1 MIVHLGYLLLG
12 SILLYGGGEGLV
24 RGAGAMALRLGM
36 SPFIVGMTIVAFATS
51 APELAVSLQAA
62 VAGADDVAIGN
73 VVGSNIANIG
83 LILGICALIRPV
95 EIQSRIL
102 SLDLPWLI
110 FVSVLLLAFLNDGHI
125 SRPAGMVFLLGLG
138 VFLYWNIQAA
148 RREQEDER
156 VRLEFES
163 AAPRGRRSAAR
174 DWILIGCGVVAL
186 VIGGGAFVRGGVGL
200 ATALGV
206 SPAMI
211 ALTVIAIGTSLP
223 ELATSIVASLRGDDD
238 IAVGNVLG
246 SNFFNILAI
255 LGITA
260 VFMPLDRG
268 AADHGAKPDR
278 APRGCGPDRGVFR
291 LRGLAGPAQLRAILR
306 RRSRRDAHAGPR
318 APGTCLR
325 C

>member
-1 MIVHLGYLLLG
+1 
-12 SILLYGGGEGLV
+12 
-24 RGAGAMALRLGM
+24 
-36 SPFIVGMTIVAFATS
+36 
-51 APELAVSLQAA
+51 
-62 VAGADDVAIGN
+62 
-73 VVGSNIANIG
+73 
-83 LILGICALIRPV
+83 
-95 EIQSRIL
+95 
-102 SLDLPWLI
+102 
-110 FVSVLLLAFLNDGHI
+110 
-125 SRPAGMVFLLGLG
+125 VFLLGLG

-268 AADHGAKPDR
+268 GITMVDLTVMVMFALILVPLIMVRNRIGRPEGAALIVAYF
-278 APRGCGPDRGVFR
+278 AYVAW
-291 LRGLAGPAQLRAILR
+291 LARH
-306 RRSRRDAHAGPR
+306 S
-318 APGTCLR
+318 
-325 C
+325 

>member
-1 MIVHLGYLLLG
+1 MIVHVGYLLLG
-12 SILLYGGGEGLV
+12 FVLLYGGGEGLV
-24 RGAGAMALRLGM
+24 RGAGTMALRLGM

-62 VAGADDVAIGN
+62 AAGADDVAIGN

-163 AAPRGRRSAAR
+163 AAPRGKRSAAR
-174 DWILIGCGVVAL
+174 DWILIGGGLVAL
-186 VIGGGAFVRGGVGL
+186 VVGGGAFVRGGVGL

-260 VFMPLDRG
+260 VMMPLDRG
-268 AADHGAKPDR
+268 GITMVDLTVMVMFALILVPLIMVRNRIGRPEGAALIVGYFAYV
-278 APRGCGPDRGVFR
+278 GW
-291 LRGLAGPAQLRAILR
+291 LARH
-306 RRSRRDAHAGPR
+306 S
-318 APGTCLR
+318 
-325 C
+325 